1 MKSMI
6 DQIYDIEDHIAQ
18 LKENG
23 NKEIKEIY
31 DSVEQKI
38 KMMEQSFLEDYL
50 QYEKHQEEEMLHR
63 VQLYDQELQSAFR
76 NKKDLLQELWEEK
89 KDKILLSLSQEFW
102 LE

>member
-1 MKSMI
+1 MI

-38 KMMEQSFLEDYL
+38 KIMEQSFLEDYL
-50 QYEKHQEEEMLHR
+50 QYEKCQEEEMLHR
-63 VQLYDQELQSAFR
+63 VQLYDQELQSTFR
-76 NKKDLLQELWEEK
+76 NKKDLLQELWDEK